1 MTPTNST
8 NPSASPAATRS
19 PTGPSQERY
28 DVVVIGGGQ
37 AGLAT
42 GYFLKRTGLKF
53 LILDASARIGDVWRR
68 RWDSLRLF
76 TPAKL
81 DGLAGM
87 RFPAPRES
95 FPTKDEM
102 ADYLEAYAA
111 RFELPVRT
119 GTRVN
124 RLSRSGEGYRIET
137 DRGAIEAAQVVV
149 AMASYQTPRVPA
161 FARELRGDIV
171 QLHAKDYRNPAQ
183 LRDGGVL
190 IAGAGNS
197 GAEIAL
203 EVARQHEV
211 WLAGRDTGHVPF
223 RIDGFAARW
232 FLTRLVLRVAFHRVL
247 TVRTPIGRKVRPKVL
262 SQGGALIRVK
272 PAELEAAAIHRAP
285 RVIGVRDGLPL
296 LDDGRSLDVANV
308 VWCTGFA
315 AGFDW
320 IDLPIFKMGTLG
332 GFPNPPAM
340 GSGGGPASAPR
351 VDPHAV
357 GHGEPEHEAG
367 VVPEAPGLYFV
378 GLHFLYAFSSTMI
391 HGVSR
396 DAKRIARAVASR
408 AAQAATAAAPRARPA
423 AALQSS

>member
-1 MTPTNST
+1 LILGATVARRGAKPMSLTTTVNAIPTSST
-8 NPSASPAATRS
+8 T
-19 PTGPSQERY
+19 TQERY

-37 AGLAT
+37 AGLSV
-42 GYFLKRTGLKF
+42 GHFLKRTGLRF
-53 LILDASARIGDVWRR
+53 LIVDASARIGDVWRR

-76 TPAKL
+76 TPAKF
-81 DGLAGM
+81 DGLPGM
-87 RFPAPRES
+87 RFPAPANS
-95 FPTKDEM
+95 FPTKDQM

-124 RLSRSGEGYRIET
+124 RLSRSGDGYRIET
-137 DRGAIEAAQVVV
+137 DGGAIEAAQVVV
-149 AMASYQTPRVPA
+149 AMASYQTPRIPA

-171 QLHAKDYRNPAQ
+171 QLHARDYRNPSQ
-183 LRDGGVL
+183 LRDGAVL

-203 EVARQHEV
+203 DLARGHEI
-211 WLAGRDTGHVPF
+211 WLAGRDPGHVPF

-232 FLTRLVLRVAFHRVL
+232 LLTRLVLRFAFHRVL
-247 TVRTPIGRKVRPKVL
+247 TVRTPIGRRVRSKVL
-262 SQGGALIRVK
+262 SQGTPLIRVK
-272 PAELEAAAIHRAP
+272 PAQLEAAGIHRTP

-308 VWCTGFA
+308 VWCAGFN

-320 IDLPIFKMGTLG
+320 VDLPIF
-332 GFPNPPAM
+332 
-340 GSGGGPASAPR
+340 
-351 VDPHAV
+351 DPHTI

-391 HGVSR
+391 HGVGR
-396 DAKRIARAVASR
+396 DAKRIARAAAGR
-408 AAQAATAAAPRARPA
+408 AAQGAAALAPRAPST
-423 AALQSS
+423 AALQSG

>member
-1 MTPTNST
+1 MTTTTST
-8 NPSASPAATRS
+8 IPNTSPNPGHPA
-19 PTGPSQERY
+19 QERY

-42 GYFLKRTGLKF
+42 GYFLKRSGLRF
-53 LILDASARIGDVWRR
+53 LILDASERIGDAWRR

-87 RFPAPRES
+87 RFPGPRES

-124 RLSRSGEGYRIET
+124 RLSRSGDGYRIET

-149 AMASYQTPRVPA
+149 AMASYQTPRIPA
-161 FARELRGDIV
+161 FARELRGDVV
-171 QLHAKDYRNPAQ
+171 QLHARDYRNPAQ

-203 EVARQHEV
+203 DLARQHEV

-232 FLTRLVLRVAFHRVL
+232 LLTRLVLRVAFHRVL
-247 TVRTPIGRKVRPKVL
+247 TVRTPIGRKVRPKIL

-272 PAELEAAAIHRAP
+272 PAQLAAAAIHRTP
-285 RVIGVRDGLPL
+285 RVIGARDGLPL

-308 VWCTGFA
+308 VWCTGFN
-315 AGFDW
+315 AGLDW
-320 IDLPIFKMGTLG
+320 IDLPIFDGK
-332 GFPNPPAM
+332 AI
-340 GSGGGPASAPR
+340 
-351 VDPHAV
+351 

-367 VVPEAPGLYFV
+367 VVTEAPGLYFV

-408 AAQAATAAAPRARPA
+408 ATQAATAAAPRARPA
-423 AALQSS
+423 AALQSG

>member
-1 MTPTNST
+1 MTPTTSKVPT
-8 NPSASPAATRS
+8 TFPTPAQPSS
-19 PTGPSQERY
+19 GPSQERY
-28 DVVVIGGGQ
+28 DVVVIGAGQ

-53 LILDASARIGDVWRR
+53 LILDANARVGDVWRR
-68 RWDSLRLF
+68 RWNSLRLF

-87 RFPAPRES
+87 RFPAPKES

-111 RFELPVRT
+111 RFALPVRT

-171 QLHAKDYRNPAQ
+171 QLHARDYRNPAQ
-183 LRDGGVL
+183 LREGGVL
-190 IAGAGNS
+190 IVGAGNS

-203 EVARQHEV
+203 DLARQHEV

-232 FLTRLVLRVAFHRVL
+232 LLTRLVLRVAFHRVL
-247 TVRTPIGRKVRPKVL
+247 TVRTPIGRKVRPKIL

-272 PAELEAAAIHRAP
+272 PAQLEAAAIHRAP
-285 RVIGVRDGLPL
+285 RMIGVRDGLPL

-308 VWCTGFA
+308 VWCTGFN

-320 IDLPIFKMGTLG
+320 IDLPIF
-332 GFPNPPAM
+332 
-340 GSGGGPASAPR
+340 
-351 VDPHAV
+351 DPKAV

-367 VVPEAPGLYFV
+367 VVPEAPGLFFV
-378 GLHFLYAFSSTMI
+378 GLHFLYAFSSTMV

-396 DAKRIARAVASR
+396 DAKRIARAVAAR
-408 AAQAATAAAPRARPA
+408 AAQAAPVVVARPA
-423 AALQSS
+423 AALQSG

>member
-1 MTPTNST
+1 M
-8 NPSASPAATRS
+8 ASKT
-19 PTGPSQERY
+19 Y

-76 TPAKL
+76 TPAKF

-87 RFPAPRES
+87 RFPAARDS

-124 RLSRSGEGYRIET
+124 RLSRSGDVYRIET

-149 AMASYQTPRVPA
+149 AMASYQTPRIPG

-171 QLHAKDYRNPAQ
+171 QLHAKDYRNPGQ
-183 LRDGGVL
+183 LRAGGVL

-203 EVARQHEV
+203 DLARQHEV

-232 FLTRLVLRVAFHRVL
+232 LLARLVLRVAFHRVL
-247 TVRTPIGRKVRPKVL
+247 TVRTPIGRKVRPKIL

-272 PAELEAAAIHRAP
+272 PAQLEAADIHRTP

-308 VWCTGFA
+308 VWCTGFN

-320 IDLPIFKMGTLG
+320 IDLPIFD
-332 GFPNPPAM
+332 
-340 GSGGGPASAPR
+340 SR
-351 VDPHAV
+351 AV

-396 DAKRIARAVASR
+396 DAKRIARAVDAR
-408 AAQAATAAAPRARPA
+408 AAQAATAVAPRARPA
-423 AALQSS
+423 AALQSG

>member
-1 MTPTNST
+1 MTPTATANATPASST
-8 NPSASPAATRS
+8 AT
-19 PTGPSQERY
+19 QQRY

-37 AGLAT
+37 AGLSV
-42 GYFLKRTGLKF
+42 GHFLKRTGLRF
-53 LILDASARIGDVWRR
+53 LIVDASERIGDVWRR

-76 TPAKL
+76 TPAKF
-81 DGLAGM
+81 DGLPGM
-87 RFPAPRES
+87 RFPAPANS
-95 FPTKDEM
+95 FPTKDQM

-119 GTRVN
+119 STRVN
-124 RLSRSGEGYRIET
+124 RLSRAGDGYLIET

-149 AMASYQTPRVPA
+149 AMASYQTPRIPA
-161 FARELRGDIV
+161 FARELRGDII
-171 QLHAKDYRNPAQ
+171 QLHAKDYRNPSQ

-203 EVARQHEV
+203 DLARGHEV
-211 WLAGRDTGHVPF
+211 WLAGRDPGHVPF

-232 FLTRLVLRVAFHRVL
+232 LLTRLVLRFAFHRVL
-247 TVRTPIGRKVRPKVL
+247 TVRTAIGRKVRPKIL

-272 PAELEAAAIHRAP
+272 PAQLEAADIHRTP
-285 RVIGVRDGLPL
+285 RVIGVREGLPL

-308 VWCTGFA
+308 VWCTGFN

-320 IDLPIFKMGTLG
+320 IDLPIFD
-332 GFPNPPAM
+332 A
-340 GSGGGPASAPR
+340 
-351 VDPHAV
+351 HAV

-391 HGVSR
+391 HGVGR
-396 DAKRIARAVASR
+396 DAKRIARAAAAR
-408 AAQAATAAAPRARPA
+408 AARVARTVEPRALSPA
-423 AALQSS
+423 ALPSG